1 MLSQA
6 GLRATMAGRER
17 HLPKQAPAGQCP
29 SESNMASSKA
39 RVFLSSSYSQ
49 PDDPHVCRLRF
60 STEQDRFKT
69 RVSHGGAR
77 GEHCKEGGGD
87 EPRRGLSTT
96 SDAARRRLSPRPS
109 RGCGGE
115 GSSTAS
121 DLLDDPLRGRLR
133 RSSLYPTPRRRNRGH
148 GGFQTGPSLMRA
160 LVLLLTITA
169 LQDPDPRLES
179 RLADLDELG
188 RVISERHKNPF
199 VKIGRDEWFKAI
211 ADVRSR
217 LPAMKDAQVA
227 VEFMKLGAMIGDGHT
242 VVRPTGLGKYP
253 VNLLWFKDGLHVV
266 LATEGHRDLLKAR
279 VVAIGGTPV
288 EEAAR
293 RVGVVGAADNE
304 SGARSQS
311 AHWLTVPETLAG
323 VGLIDDLNK
332 APFTVVDA
340 QGKERVV
347 ELSPMTGKER
357 RVLGFDKPDREMPIW
372 RRAPRF

>member
-6 GLRATMAGRER
+6 GLRATLAGRER

-133 RSSLYPTPRRRNRGH
+133 RSSPPPLAGGELRRDPTVAAAGAAAKEGLYPTPRRRNRGH
-148 GGFQTGPSLMRA
+148 GG
-160 LVLLLTITA
+160 
-169 LQDPDPRLES
+169 
-179 RLADLDELG
+179 
-188 RVISERHKNPF
+188 
-199 VKIGRDEWFKAI
+199 
-211 ADVRSR
+211 
-217 LPAMKDAQVA
+217 
-227 VEFMKLGAMIGDGHT
+227 
-242 VVRPTGLGKYP
+242 
-253 VNLLWFKDGLHVV
+253 
-266 LATEGHRDLLKAR
+266 
-279 VVAIGGTPV
+279 
-288 EEAAR
+288 
-293 RVGVVGAADNE
+293 
-304 SGARSQS
+304 
-311 AHWLTVPETLAG
+311 
-323 VGLIDDLNK
+323 
-332 APFTVVDA
+332 
-340 QGKERVV
+340 
-347 ELSPMTGKER
+347 
-357 RVLGFDKPDREMPIW
+357 
-372 RRAPRF
+372 